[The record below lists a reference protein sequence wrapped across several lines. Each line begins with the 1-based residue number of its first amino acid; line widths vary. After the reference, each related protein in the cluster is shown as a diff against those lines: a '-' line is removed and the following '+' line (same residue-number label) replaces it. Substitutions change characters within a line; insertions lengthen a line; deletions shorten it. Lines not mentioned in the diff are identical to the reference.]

1 MISHQSLLAFLSC
14 TIFTLF
20 TGVSAQQFT
29 DGAMDYSVFGNLSP
43 LCQDAINTTISCHSL
58 LSDLASPSPTILFLN
73 NEELAAVCATG
84 CRSSLTG
91 LRSQILLDCSE
102 PTDVMVDGNMA
113 YPATYFVDRFLH
125 AHDSSCF
132 KDQTTN
138 EYCDLILGDA
148 NNTSLDC
155 SSCRLGL
162 FASQL
167 SSPFEY
173 ADALADEFTSLT
185 ASCGAS
191 GYSFTSPAPYGSTIT
206 ITRTIQLP
214 EGTETATC
222 NRPYTVQPGDTC
234 ISISQENQVS
244 TYGLIH
250 SNNIDVYCSVLPAQ
264 LCLPEACGTYMWEGP
279 ESCSKVVEE
288 HEIDMIDWL
297 TWNPIFDSYC
307 TNAGP
312 QFTNWTMCVSPPGG
326 ALSPPPVP
334 SAAPVPTNAHPSSET
349 NCAQWYEVKTNDT
362 CFTILPLG
370 SSITFAQFRAINP
383 DIDADCTN
391 LWLGY
396 SYCIRA
402 VEVVSIPATF
412 TYTRPPVTS
421 MATAPPITAP
431 VTRPPMTSTLP
442 HAPSAATSCTA
453 WVNYD
458 ASGLS
463 SEEDVVNRCW
473 YVAADNNIRLGQ
485 LLEWNPPL
493 DTQTEG
499 GNCTLSQGYSY
510 CVGAEEEEAE
520 EWMPIGDTNSTSSS
534 GTGTASNTSSV
545 SHSTTTSTATTTTTS
560 TTTTGP
566 EPPAPTQPGMIGGCT
581 AYHEVVSGDG
591 CWAISNQY
599 GIELSDFYLWNPGVG
614 SECENLWLGYAV
626 CVGI

>member
-1 MISHQSLLAFLSC
+1 MISHQSLLTFLSW

-20 TGVSAQQFT
+20 AGASAQQFA
-29 DGAMDYSVFGNLSP
+29 DGTMDYSIFENLSP
-43 LCQDAINTTISCHSL
+43 LCQDAVNTTISCHSL

-73 NEELAAVCATG
+73 SEELVAVCATG
-84 CRSSLTG
+84 CRSSLTS

-102 PTDVMVDGNMA
+102 PTDVMVDGTMA

-125 AHDSSCF
+125 AHDCSCF
-132 KDQTTN
+132 KDQ
-138 EYCDLILGDA
+138 
-148 NNTSLDC
+148 
-155 SSCRLGL
+155 LGL

-214 EGTETATC
+214 EGTETASVATSSTPPNPTPAC

-234 ISISQENQVS
+234 ISISEENQVS

-250 SNNIDVYCSVLPAQ
+250 SNNID
-264 LCLPEACGTYMWEGP
+264 
-279 ESCSKVVEE
+279 SCSKVVEE

-334 SAAPVPTNAHPSSET
+334 SAA
-349 NCAQWYEVKTNDT
+349 
-362 CFTILPLG
+362 
-370 SSITFAQFRAINP
+370 
-383 DIDADCTN
+383 
-391 LWLGY
+391 
-396 SYCIRA
+396 
-402 VEVVSIPATF
+402 
-412 TYTRPPVTS
+412 
-421 MATAPPITAP
+421 
-431 VTRPPMTSTLP
+431 
-442 HAPSAATSCTA
+442 TSCTA
-453 WVNYD
+453 WVNYEG
-458 ASGLS
+458 SGLS
-463 SEEDVVNRCW
+463 SKEDVVNKCW

-499 GNCTLSQGYSY
+499 GNCTLSQGFSY

-520 EWMPIGDTNSTSSS
+520 EWMPIGDANSTSSAV
-534 GTGTASNTSSV
+534 TDTTSNTSSV
-545 SHSTTTSTATTTTTS
+545 SHSTTTNITTTTTTS
-560 TTTTGP
+560 TTTMGV
-566 EPPAPTQPGMIGGCT
+566 EPPAPIQPGIIDGCT
-581 AYHEVVSGDG
+581 AYNEVVSGDG

-599 GIELSDFYLWNPGVG
+599 GIDLSDFYLWNPGVG